1 MITNQLGVY
10 GGDFSLLAP
19 AVEAGLDFILDHFEF
34 QDFIWPRTIS
44 TKTTRGRQ
52 ILVYNKEEAFARFKQ
67 ANFLDCRISAYPSPK
82 YTRRQKKK
90 LSFLFIDLDS
100 QTLDLD
106 KELEC
111 TLANIKLKF
120 GNNDIEPAV
129 LWSGK
134 GYHIYLPVDAIV
146 LEDESLFEEIEVFDP
161 SRKFLQWSEQHL
173 SNNKADP
180 CHSLG
185 VSFNNCM
192 LRIPGSINSK
202 VNRQVTVVQRWNGIK
217 PIIRPLLY
225 DFYIHLAHTKL
236 EEIRDIKIRR
246 SATARRYRSYWRTKN
261 K

>member
-1 MITNQLGVY
+1 MIINQLGVY

-19 AVEAGLDFILDHFEF
+19 AVEEGLDFILKHFQF
-34 QDFIWPRTIS
+34 QDFIWPRTVS

-90 LSFLFIDLDS
+90 PGFLFIDLDC

-106 KELEC
+106 KELVC

-120 GNNDIEPAV
+120 DNKDIKPTV

-134 GYHIYLPVDAIV
+134 GYHIYLPVDALV
-146 LEDESLFEEIEVFDP
+146 LEDESLFRDIEVFDP
-161 SRKFLQWSEQHL
+161 SRKFLQWSEQYL

-180 CHSLG
+180 CHSSG

-202 VNRQVTVVQRWNGIK
+202 VDRQVTVVQQWNGTK
-217 PIIRPLLY
+217 PGIRPLLY

-236 EEIRDIKIRR
+236 IEVQGSKIKREPATRR
-246 SATARRYRSYWRTKN
+246 FYSYWRTQR
-261 K
+261 